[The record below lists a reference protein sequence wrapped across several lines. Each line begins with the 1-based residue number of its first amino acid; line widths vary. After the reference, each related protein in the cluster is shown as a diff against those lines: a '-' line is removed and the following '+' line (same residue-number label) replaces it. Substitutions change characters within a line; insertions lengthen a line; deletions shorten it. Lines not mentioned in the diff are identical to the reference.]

1 MMNKEQKEKL
11 QNIKDILK
19 DISEELEALGDEE
32 QEKFDN
38 LNEGMQAMAKF
49 QKLEENAEGFY
60 CAQESIEECIN
71 TLDEFEE

>member
-1 MMNKEQKEKL
+1 MNKEQREKL
-11 QNIKDILK
+11 QNIKDILQN
-19 DISEELEALGDEE
+19 ISEELEALGDEE

-60 CAQESIEECIN
+60 TAQESIEECIN

>member
-1 MMNKEQKEKL
+1 MMNKEQREKL
-11 QNIKDILK
+11 QNIKDRLQN
-19 DISEELEALGDEE
+19 ISEELEALGDEE

-38 LNEGMQAMAKF
+38 LNEGMQAMEKF